1 MSPRAVVNK
10 DSMDV
15 SMMGNALNTSQTVD
29 IGPKSSIKIANARNQ
44 SGITKNSSKPK
55 SSRRQR
61 YQIDEESASDP
72 TYSQDDIDG
81 PDSIGIEYEDDNHQS
96 QIMYD
101 LSTLKKGCPDKVNPK
116 QKEDHLS
123 NEDFIATFGMNRAA
137 F

>member
-61 YQIDEESASDP
+61 Y
-72 TYSQDDIDG
+72 
-81 PDSIGIEYEDDNHQS
+81 
-96 QIMYD
+96 
-101 LSTLKKGCPDKVNPK
+101 
-116 QKEDHLS
+116 
-123 NEDFIATFGMNRAA
+123 
-137 F
+137 